1 MNNDEDFFEK
11 DNDNIEE
18 DDSNIEE
25 NNDNDEDKKERS
37 LESGTQEEQY
47 KEEEGE
53 KQYIIQ
59 QIQDY
64 LKDFENIL
72 NQIDEGIDKLDS
84 YERTMQIK
92 RSIDRLIETLYS
104 QAASEDINTE
114 LETTKNTSDKSA
126 SVKRIREKRRK
137 RLVEE
142 ILSSMFAQEQ
152 KGLINAKHLGHRHE
166 TAKDGDVHEAK
177 EKVKS
182 SIRGVLF
189 SVIGNAMN
197 PRRMAGETDDSNK
210 KGAERYGREA
220 AGGVLGALLKT
231 FLTAVTAIVK
241 EIFKPLQ
248 QHASEKET
256 FVQKVEAGRNAD
268 KGLSM

>member
-1 MNNDEDFFEK
+1 MNNDEDFFEE
-11 DNDNIEE
+11 DNDNIE
-18 DDSNIEE
+18 
-25 NNDNDEDKKERS
+25 DKKKRS
-37 LESGTQEEQY
+37 LENEHQEEQY
-47 KEEEGE
+47 KEEEEE

-64 LKDFENIL
+64 LKDFENVL

-104 QAASEDINTE
+104 QAASEDINAE

-142 ILSSMFAQEQ
+142 ILSSMFAKKQNAI
-152 KGLINAKHLGHRHE
+152 INTKHLTHGHE
-166 TAKDGDVHEAK
+166 TGKDEDVHEAK

-241 EIFKPLQ
+241 EIVKPLQ
-248 QHASEKET
+248 DHISKQDTSFA
-256 FVQKVEAGRNAD
+256 QKVEESRAGPQ
-268 KGLSM
+268 KGPSM